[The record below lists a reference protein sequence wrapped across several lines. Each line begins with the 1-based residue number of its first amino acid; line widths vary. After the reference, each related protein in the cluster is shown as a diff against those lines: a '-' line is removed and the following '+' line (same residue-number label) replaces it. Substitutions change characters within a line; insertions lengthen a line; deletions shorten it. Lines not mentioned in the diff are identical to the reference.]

1 MSGRDCQSATPTQ
14 LAGLQQKLFR
24 PGGSRLPGGV
34 ADYPLQRR
42 RVETADK
49 ATQPIDGALRLPH
62 IPPRSRKEDAEL
74 LRTDF
79 VTAATAAV
87 DEVLHRA
94 AHCAGPRRRIEH
106 DDLRVDH
113 PRGQMGHIVLQRA
126 DTAFEAAVAAPQAGV
141 DSKVAEKHLGHLVP
155 ASAAPARN
163 RAQSVSELSSRRGFD
178 DITSIFFIP
187 FRLIRF
193 SLLQELRASNASKSS
208 RPTAAGP
215 VPTKTG
221 AATLKRIPTRHS
233 GFEAH
238 LINQRSP

>member
-1 MSGRDCQSATPTQ
+1 MSDRDCQSAAPTQ
-14 LAGLQQKLFR
+14 LAGLLQGLFR

-126 DTAFEAAVAAPQAGV
+126 DTAFDAAVAAPQAGV
-141 DSKVAEKHLGHLVP
+141 DSKVAEKHLGHLV
-155 ASAAPARN
+155 ARLG
-163 RAQSVSELSSRRGFD
+163 RPGPEPGAERVGVVVPTRIRRYHQYLFHTVSIDSV
-178 DITSIFFIP
+178 
-187 FRLIRF
+187 F
-193 SLLQELRASNASKSS
+193 SVAR
-208 RPTAAGP
+208 AAG
-215 VPTKTG
+215 
-221 AATLKRIPTRHS
+221 LKRIQKQSSRSRRVRPDENRSSHL
-233 GFEAH
+233 EANPDPA
-238 LINQRSP
+238 LRLRSAPH